1 MTAIAPLPFVAAAIA
16 MCVIA
21 LAFVVPSLWRRRSPR
36 GASVQ
41 AANLEVQRSRLAELE
56 RERAI
61 GALRDDEYAAAVADV
76 QRSAL
81 REAGEACPPAP
92 SSARL
97 AAAVVAVALPLAS
110 IVLYQ
115 RFGEPTA
122 LESAAPAAGSAS
134 DPLVAHL
141 ARQPDD
147 GRAWVLLA
155 RNEADA
161 GRYADAVNAYEKA
174 IALSPKIARDA
185 GVWAEL
191 ADALGMAG
199 GGRLAG
205 RPRELVERALA
216 LDPTHPRVLEMAGS
230 AAYEARDFGTA
241 ARYWREL
248 AQRITEPE
256 ARAELDAA
264 IARAD
269 RLARTALPLRA
280 EAPVRP

>member
-1 MTAIAPLPFVAAAIA
+1 MLAIAPLPFAAAAIA
-16 MCVIA
+16 MTAVA

-36 GASVQ
+36 GATVQ
-41 AANLEVQRSRLAELE
+41 AANLEVQRSRLAELD

-61 GALRDDEYAAAVADV
+61 GVLRDDEYAVAVAEV

-81 REAGEACPPAP
+81 REAGEACPPTP

-97 AAAVVAVALPLAS
+97 AAAIVAVALPLAS
-110 IVLYQ
+110 IVLYE

-122 LESAAPAAGSAS
+122 LESRAPAVESAS
-134 DPLVAHL
+134 APFVAHL

-147 GRAWVLLA
+147 ARAWVLLG
-155 RNEADA
+155 RTEADA
-161 GRYADAVNAYEKA
+161 GRYLDAVNAYEKA

-191 ADALGMAG
+191 ADALGMAA

-216 LDPTHPRVLEMAGS
+216 LDPAHPRVLEMAGS
-230 AAYEARDFGTA
+230 AAYEAREFGTA
-241 ARYWREL
+241 ARYWRQL
-248 AQRITEPE
+248 AQRITDPE

-269 RLARTALPLRA
+269 RLARTAIPLRA
-280 EAPVRP
+280 EAAARP